1 MYIIIYILHNR
12 QESLYTPLVHHQGAA
27 QAAQAAQAQAA
38 QAAALSSAA
47 AWLGEQVGWLS
58 WWFVM
63 GLGIYHLVI

>member
-1 MYIIIYILHNR
+1 
-12 QESLYTPLVHHQGAA
+12 LVHHQGAA

-58 WWFVM
+58 W
-63 GLGIYHLVI
+63 